1 MMDFPSVTQMKKKV
15 FTLKN
20 PLKIKNRYFKSDFV
34 FTQLVYAPDLFC
46 PGEGPPNKNDRGAR
60 CTFHG
65 FMGFRVFSLKMSTV
79 GASGVPFRLLRQTNM
94 T

>member
-1 MMDFPSVTQMKKKV
+1 MDFPSVTQKKKKA

-46 PGEGPPNKNDRGAR
+46 PGAEVPVVP
-60 CTFHG
+60 
-65 FMGFRVFSLKMSTV
+65 FMGLWILGCS
-79 GASGVPFRLLRQTNM
+79 A
-94 T
+94 